1 MELCS
6 DVSPQNKDST
16 LSKRHIAVYVEDT
29 FTVRC

>member
-16 LSKRHIAVYVEDT
+16 LSKRHIAAVYVEDT
-29 FTVRC
+29 